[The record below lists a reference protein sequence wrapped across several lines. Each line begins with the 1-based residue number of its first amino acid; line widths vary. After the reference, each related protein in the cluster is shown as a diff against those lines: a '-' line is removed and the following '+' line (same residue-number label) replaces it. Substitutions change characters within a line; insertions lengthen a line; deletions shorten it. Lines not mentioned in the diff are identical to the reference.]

1 MKVLLFLLLCVGA
14 ALGQSPI
21 TPRTVESR
29 SKQFTV
35 RAGRAFD
42 AFVPRVSDGRTIDL
56 DPTLVAVSAERIK
69 SLLLRELGL
78 ADSRTFAYQSG
89 EGKIYILLQEARSP
103 QVFAE
108 AIKTPAGW
116 SYRLEVPRQ
125 IEPPRLVEAIVATLL
140 LDLANRG
147 NSGASPQLPEWLK
160 RGMTEHLQA
169 RSMEGLILQQD
180 LRTTKVQVKVDPLAG
195 PREIFA
201 KNRPLSFEEISW
213 PEHLDP
219 EKAELFSPSSQ
230 LLVHYLLEQKHGR
243 TAMTHF
249 LGLLKHR
256 RNWQTALFESYS
268 EWRSPVDI
276 EKWWAV
282 TIVQFTAIDP
292 AFAWPRPA
300 ALQHMENALR
310 VPVQV
315 HSASESLP
323 VNSTT
328 DLSRV
333 FLSWDNLQQ
342 EVGLQTAHRQLRALR
357 PRLPADLVDLNDQY
371 CAAIESYLSQQAAR
385 NLGSRTLA
393 NNSAS
398 QRKRSARKI
407 LELNARFEELK
418 QMPIASARDEAIQRA
433 LNSAQGIP

>member
-1 MKVLLFLLLCVGA
+1 MKSPLLLLLCAWA

-42 AFVPRVSDGRTIDL
+42 AFVPRVTDGRTIDL

-69 SLLLRELGL
+69 TTLLRELGL
-78 ADSRTFAYQSG
+78 ADSRILTSNSG

-125 IEPPRLVEAIVATLL
+125 IEPPRLVEAIVTTLL

-147 NSGASPQLPEWLK
+147 NSGSTPHLPEWLQ

-169 RSMEGLILQQD
+169 RSMEGLVLQQD
-180 LRTTKVQVKVDPLAG
+180 VRTSKVQVKVDPLSG
-195 PREIFA
+195 PREIFS

-213 PEHLDP
+213 PERLEP
-219 EKAELFSPSSQ
+219 AKAELFPPSAH
-230 LLVHYLLEQKHGR
+230 LLVHYLLEQKNGGA
-243 TAMTHF
+243 AMARF
-249 LGLLKHR
+249 LGSLKHR
-256 RNWQTALFESYS
+256 KNWQTALVESYT

-282 TIVQFTAIDP
+282 TMVQFTAIDP
-292 AFAWPRPA
+292 AFTWPRPA

-315 HSASESLP
+315 HSATETLP

-328 DLSRV
+328 DLNSV

-342 EVGLQTAHRQLRALR
+342 EVGLQTALRQLRALR
-357 PRLPADLVDLNDQY
+357 PRLPVDLVDLSDQY

-393 NNSAS
+393 NNSSA

-407 LELNARFEELK
+407 AELNARFKELK

-433 LNSAQGIP
+433 LDATRGIP